1 MSADSTVQHSSPAT
15 GGGGNTNINTT
26 TTGISS
32 TNTTLRDVIL
42 WRNPKV
48 SSLVLIAA
56 TVTWVLFNVYKL
68 SFVTVAS
75 WFTML
80 LVTSFFLYAHF
91 VRFFRKEEPDLSG
104 LRILV
109 EKKAVEVEKSI
120 REWSVAGMQ
129 CWLSASTNGVVMMLT
144 VPVMYK
150 RNEDR
155 VLEAGAKVQLMIIQG
170 AYKVD
175 EKVLRRLKGKVVAVA
190 AVDGDAKKDQ
200 KNELKEDDQFK
211 TE

>member
-129 CWLSASTNGVVMMLT
+129 CWLSASTNEDWKVFSMLLSGLGLLS
-144 VPVMYK
+144 Y
-150 RNEDR
+150 
-155 VLEAGAKVQLMIIQG
+155 AGTLLDFLTLFYIG
-170 AYKVD
+170 ALSNNSIPACEPAIYY
-175 EKVLRRLKGKVVAVA
+175 GT
-190 AVDGDAKKDQ
+190 
-200 KNELKEDDQFK
+200 N
-211 TE
+211 